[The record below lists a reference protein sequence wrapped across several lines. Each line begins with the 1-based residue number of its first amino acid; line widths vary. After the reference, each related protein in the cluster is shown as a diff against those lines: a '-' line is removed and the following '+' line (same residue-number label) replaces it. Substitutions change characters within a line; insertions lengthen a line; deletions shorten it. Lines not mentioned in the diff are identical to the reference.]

1 MYRQLSFQNEFLG
14 PTALRN
20 VSEMGVSTK
29 GISAEVITRWELQ
42 LFGRCQVKGLP
53 AKDCAF

>member
-29 GISAEVITRWELQ
+29 GISAEVMQWCDNKVEA
-42 LFGRCQVKGLP
+42 P
-53 AKDCAF
+53 AVWKVSGERAAC